1 MSTPLHTQEGK
12 PISFAREQRLIFI
25 DKTLAK
31 TGHINRSDLAETHRV
46 ATPTASRDLKIYNSL
61 TPQVNATYN
70 TSTKRYERTSTF
82 SPLFPDEVKYN
93 D

>member
-1 MSTPLHTQEGK
+1 MSTPLHTKEGK
-12 PISFAREQRLIFI
+12 PIAFAREQRLLFI

-31 TGHINRSDLAETHRV
+31 TGRINHSDTVEAHRV
-46 ATPTASRDLKIYNSL
+46 TARTAQTDLKIYNSL

-70 TSTKRYERTSTF
+70 TSTRRYERASTF

-93 D
+93 A

>member
-1 MSTPLHTQEGK
+1 MSTPLHTKEGK
-12 PISFAREQRLIFI
+12 SIPFAREQRLLFI

-31 TGHINRSDLAETHRV
+31 AGHINHSD
-46 ATPTASRDLKIYNSL
+46 TAAAYRITNRTAQDDLKIYNSL

-70 TSTKRYERTSTF
+70 LSTKRYERTSTF